1 MLYVTYNIFAVKEEE
16 QFLNYWVLA
25 LTFLSVNLDFFFM
38 LIFLLKKYQVVKVM
52 IGYLL
57 GNMILLILSYIVGK
71 ALLVFLPEWL
81 LGVLGFLPIYLA
93 FHDDDDEDGDKH
105 HRSQI
110 LSVTLTYLSVC
121 AGCNL
126 SIFLP
131 VLVGESLTHFL
142 MTLVFIGALTI
153 LVVFVI
159 KLIAD
164 VPVITTIMGKYGE
177 KLMKVC
183 YILIGLWVFWDSG
196 LISHI
201 IAFF

>member
-1 MLYVTYNIFAVKEEE
+1 
-16 QFLNYWVLA
+16 
-25 LTFLSVNLDFFFM
+25 M

-81 LGVLGFLPIYLA
+81 LGVLGLLPIYLA

-131 VLVGESLTHFL
+131 VLVGESLTHFFDDIS
-142 MTLVFIGALTI
+142 VHWCPDYFG
-153 LVVFVI
+153 
-159 KLIAD
+159 
-164 VPVITTIMGKYGE
+164 
-177 KLMKVC
+177 
-183 YILIGLWVFWDSG
+183 GLCD
-196 LISHI
+196 
-201 IAFF
+201 

>member
-1 MLYVTYNIFAVKEEE
+1 
-16 QFLNYWVLA
+16 
-25 LTFLSVNLDFFFM
+25 
-38 LIFLLKKYQVVKVM
+38 
-52 IGYLL
+52 
-57 GNMILLILSYIVGK
+57 
-71 ALLVFLPEWL
+71 
-81 LGVLGFLPIYLA
+81 
-93 FHDDDDEDGDKH
+93 
-105 HRSQI
+105 
-110 LSVTLTYLSVC
+110 
-121 AGCNL
+121 
-126 SIFLP
+126 
-131 VLVGESLTHFL
+131 

-164 VPVITTIMGKYGE
+164 VPVITSIMEKYGE

>member
-1 MLYVTYNIFAVKEEE
+1 M
-16 QFLNYWVLA
+16 NYWVLA

-81 LGVLGFLPIYLA
+81 LGVLGLLPIYLA

-164 VPVITTIMGKYGE
+164 VPVITSIMEKYGE